1 MLPRCEMYRKIC
13 VPLMMIDNNVYSF
26 ISGIFV
32 SLSINIFTSLC
43 IERYGLNDK
52 WFMYLA
58 ALVFLLTSI
67 LCMCFAARLSRF
79 QSYIIDKRIVD
90 YEGKIDIILEATQNN
105 KNKWILIFS
114 CFALLIIIG
123 IGLLAFNF
131 IYKC

>member
-1 MLPRCEMYRKIC
+1 MYSKIC
-13 VPLMMIDNNVYSF
+13 VPLMMINNNVYSF

-43 IERYGLNDK
+43 VERFGLNDK

-67 LCMCFAARLSRF
+67 LCMYLAAKISRF
-79 QSYIIDKRIVD
+79 QSYIIDKHIVD
-90 YEGKIDIILEATQNN
+90 YEKKIEIILEATQNN
-105 KNKWILIFS
+105 KSKWILIYF

-123 IGLLAFNF
+123 SGLLTFNF
-131 IYKC
+131 VY

>member
-1 MLPRCEMYRKIC
+1 MYRKIC
-13 VPLMMIDNNVYSF
+13 VPLMMVNNNVYSF

-43 IERYGLNDK
+43 VERYYFNDK

-67 LCMCFAARLSRF
+67 LCMYLAANLSRF

-90 YEGKIDIILEATQNN
+90 YDGKVGIIVEATQTN
-105 KNKWILIFS
+105 KSKWILVYSCSAFLIFTGS
-114 CFALLIIIG
+114 
-123 IGLLAFNF
+123 GLLAFNF
-131 IYKC
+131 VY

>member
-1 MLPRCEMYRKIC
+1 MYRKIC

-105 KNKWILIFS
+105 KNKWILI
-114 CFALLIIIG
+114 
-123 IGLLAFNF
+123 
-131 IYKC
+131 

>member
-1 MLPRCEMYRKIC
+1 MYRKIC